1 MHYCQGIKGQS
12 GIKGQEP
19 NRHLSDSLSPD
30 VWTNPPAQARQ
41 PPRLLLAHRSPQ
53 RRPPEPARHLLL
65 QEADETVVRTR
76 PDAAT
81 RRPHPAQPAL
91 PGTQLRRDHRLGG
104 RRGDPRPESTPGQ
117 DHGR

>member
-41 PPRLLLAHRSPQ
+41 SPRLLLAHRSPQ

-81 RRPHPAQPAL
+81 RRPHPAQQAL
-91 PGTQLRRDHRLGG
+91 PGTQMKLLGHR
-104 RRGDPRPESTPGQ
+104 PRYQEGPPEGAVYV
-117 DHGR
+117 G